1 MLCTLPYTILVI
13 VKIFKQWSHRL
24 YVVISMRGLIREV
37 AKILYGKTDVPSISK
52 ARHLVQTYNIYV
64 AKKLLMEHGIEESI
78 RGKTK
83 GYWQALLKYLLP
95 VEWAVWRS
103 YVAQGKVPASED
115 EFYTAVMAEFDK
127 NELFRKF
134 KTKLEEAINK
144 IKEEVGVA

>member
-1 MLCTLPYTILVI
+1 
-13 VKIFKQWSHRL
+13 
-24 YVVISMRGLIREV
+24 MRGLIREV

-64 AKKLLMEHGIEESI
+64 AKKLLMENGVEESI

-95 VEWAVWRS
+95 VEWAVWRK
-103 YVAQGKVPASED
+103 YVAEGKVPESED
-115 EFYTAVMAEFDK
+115 AFYDDVMAEFK
-127 NELFRKF
+127 ANALFQKF
-134 KTKLEEAINK
+134 YNKMIEAINK